1 MMNINTLFSA
11 CDVIAWDSEQNH
23 LGEVGSKS
31 NNFKVFLNKIFKLRY
46 GFRML

>member
-31 NNFKVFLNKIFKLRY
+31 DNFKVFLNKILKTEIWF
-46 GFRML
+46 